1 MERTWKR
8 GTRRKGKE
16 SRTSRARNIHPSR
29 VYNAGTDE
37 APCATVNFSLSLL
50 SPTYVSPSFFFLLP
64 FLPSLPCY
72 LSSSSSAVFYLS
84 RGEEGRERREKNRI
98 EPVTWHVVMYK
109 EECFAGIQ
117 EKKLHEKKKNAN
129 VANCGS
135 RRTRVGEMEKG
146 KDKGFEESELETCR
160 IVRISERYYD
170 TLVFRSFR
178 SSLYPR

>member
-1 MERTWKR
+1 MLVIS
-8 GTRRKGKE
+8 TRLGY
-16 SRTSRARNIHPSR
+16 TMRARMRRPALRWI
-29 VYNAGTDE
+29 
-37 APCATVNFSLSLL
+37 SLSLSSL
-50 SPTYVSPSFFFLLP
+50 QPTFLLLFFFFFLF
-64 FLPSLPCY
+64 FLLCRAICLRVPPPSSTCH
-72 LSSSSSAVFYLS
+72 
-84 RGEEGRERREKNRI
+84 EERKGEKNRI